1 MKSILIASHIFS
13 GVLVL
18 LTGIAAMV
26 SQPKGG
32 TWHKRWGYTYYFGM
46 LLVAFSSVLSMA
58 LYDFFFFLFPI
69 AIFSIHLVYSG
80 FRAIH
85 QGRSGNITRLD
96 WLVAWSTAII
106 GLALFAYGIYVLS
119 LSNNIPLAI
128 LSLVFGFF
136 IALSGYGDIKI
147 YRALARQEPMWWWFH
162 HMRGMLGSYIA
173 AFTAF
178 LVQNGEWLKL
188 GDAQIILWIAP
199 GVIGGFGIGL
209 WSKHYKKK
217 FEAEKSL

>member
-1 MKSILIASHIFS
+1 MKSILIANHIFS

-18 LTGIAAMV
+18 LTGLAAMI

-32 TWHKRWGYTYYFGM
+32 LWHKRWGYTYFFGM

-80 FRAIH
+80 FRAIA
-85 QGRSGNITRLD
+85 QGRTGSITRLD
-96 WLVAWSTAII
+96 WLVAWSTTLI
-106 GLALFAYGIYVLS
+106 GLAPFGYGFYVWGG
-119 LSNNIPLAI
+119 SNNIPLAI

-147 YRALARQEPMWWWFH
+147 YRALERQEPMWWWFH
-162 HMRGMLGSYIA
+162 LMRGMLGSYIA
-173 AFTAF
+173 QPLQPSWCKMA
-178 LVQNGEWLKL
+178 NG
-188 GDAQIILWIAP
+188 
-199 GVIGGFGIGL
+199 
-209 WSKHYKKK
+209 
-217 FEAEKSL
+217 